1 MKRIVYML
9 LFMLLLPFVHKVH
22 ASNLVIQVNEEATV
36 FDNRSV
42 SLEQVGTLSAGQT
55 FEVTKDYGPNWWQIR
70 WGGNYGYV
78 DKRYTTVVPS
88 KTYQNTVPSI
98 VKVKDYIVATKATP
112 VYDNTGNK
120 LVQFATISEGVRFP
134 IYSKMGSWYGIAVN
148 GRLGFVHSN
157 FVNEEKGQDNTN
169 PSTKPVEKPTPTPPT
184 PPTTPPSKPNGYLEA
199 LENAVLYDLRREQPM
214 SIATL
219 LKGQQ
224 LEIANVIDE
233 MYVQVR
239 WGNTFLYV
247 EKSKI
252 KFVNK
257 PSFKN
262 SGNDNAVK
270 NQYFI
275 PVSGNNEI
283 YDRTANKLQPFAKLD
298 VNRRYPIL
306 RKEQNWY
313 VTTIGGREG
322 YIHSSKVA
330 LDRGVPV
337 MMYHHFLKENE
348 LGRFKNVSTTMTDTQ
363 FANEMKYLKD
373 KKYETVSTADL
384 LRFMRN
390 EITLPAYSIVLTFD
404 DGLLSTREYAYPI
417 LKNYGFQ
424 ATQFLI
430 TYRNEYSPA
439 EQLFNYNDL
448 QALSKQD
455 MDYMKD
461 VFTYESHTYNLHDMI
476 GNKGKMLLIPY
487 HEVVEDLKRSL
498 TFIPNATAFAYPF
511 GQYNAN
517 IIYAVKEAGFTMA
530 FSTKPGYNN
539 PHDDIYQIKRLY
551 SDQQTSL
558 AQFKK
563 MVSPFAQ

>member
-1 MKRIVYML
+1 
-9 LFMLLLPFVHKVH
+9 MLLLPFVHKVH

-36 FDNRSV
+36 FDNRSG

-169 PSTKPVEKPTPTPPT
+169 PSTKPVEKPTPTPPS

-252 KFVNK
+252 KFVNT

>member
-36 FDNRSV
+36 FDNRSG

-169 PSTKPVEKPTPTPPT
+169 PSTKPVEKPTPTPPS

-252 KFVNK
+252 KFVNT

-461 VFTYESHTYNLHDMI
+461 VFMYESHTYNLHDMI

>member
-36 FDNRSV
+36 FDNRSG

-252 KFVNK
+252 KFVNT

-275 PVSGNNEI
+275 PISGNNEI

>member
-1 MKRIVYML
+1 
-9 LFMLLLPFVHKVH
+9 MLLLPFVHKVH

-36 FDNRSV
+36 FDNRSG

-252 KFVNK
+252 KFVNT

>member
-1 MKRIVYML
+1 
-9 LFMLLLPFVHKVH
+9 MLLLPFVLKVH

-36 FDNRSV
+36 FDNRSG

-252 KFVNK
+252 KFVNT

>member
-1 MKRIVYML
+1 
-9 LFMLLLPFVHKVH
+9 MLLLPFVHKVH

-36 FDNRSV
+36 FDNRSG

-252 KFVNK
+252 KFVNT

-539 PHDDIYQIKRLY
+539 PYDDIYQIKRLY

>member
-1 MKRIVYML
+1 
-9 LFMLLLPFVHKVH
+9 MLLLPFVHKVH

-36 FDNRSV
+36 FDNRSG

-252 KFVNK
+252 KFVNT

-275 PVSGNNEI
+275 PISGNNEI

>member
-1 MKRIVYML
+1 
-9 LFMLLLPFVHKVH
+9 MLLLPFVHKVH

-36 FDNRSV
+36 FDNRSG

-247 EKSKI
+247 EKTKI
-252 KFVNK
+252 KFVNT

-275 PVSGNNEI
+275 PISGNNEI

>member
-1 MKRIVYML
+1 
-9 LFMLLLPFVHKVH
+9 MLLLPFVHKVH

-36 FDNRSV
+36 FDNRSG

-184 PPTTPPSKPNGYLEA
+184 PPTTPPSKPNGYIEA

-252 KFVNK
+252 KFVNT

-275 PVSGNNEI
+275 PISGNNEI

-322 YIHSSKVA
+322 YIHGSKVA